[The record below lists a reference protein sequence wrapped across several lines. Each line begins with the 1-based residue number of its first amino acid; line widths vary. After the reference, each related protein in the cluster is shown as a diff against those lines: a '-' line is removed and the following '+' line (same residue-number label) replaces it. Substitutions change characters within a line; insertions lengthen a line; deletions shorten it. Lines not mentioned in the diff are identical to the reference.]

1 MKKELLIAGATGNLG
16 KGVTKYF
23 IKQDYEKI
31 YLLGRNLEASADEI
45 EGIRRIQAGDLS
57 VEKNVEEVFS
67 KIKPEQT
74 TTYFLFSTL
83 GGYTGGSTLWDT
95 SFEDFER
102 MIKINLFTN
111 FLIAKHFSDL
121 VSKSS
126 GGSLCL
132 TSSFASFSPEINKAA
147 YGISKSAL
155 NFMVRTL
162 ALEARSINMSVNAIA
177 PFLINTEE
185 NRSWVKDKTLMI
197 DPEEIAQVVCN
208 LFNNYKF
215 ITGSIIALP
224 FSLH

>member
-1 MKKELLIAGATGNLG
+1 MKKELLIVGASGNLG

-23 IKQDYEKI
+23 IKQDYKKI
-31 YLLGRNLEASADEI
+31 YLLGRNLEASTDEI
-45 EGIRRIQAGDLS
+45 EGIRRIQVDDLS

-67 KIKPEQT
+67 KITPDKT

-95 SFEDFER
+95 SFEDFQR
-102 MIKINLFTN
+102 MININLFTN
-111 FLIAKHFSDL
+111 FLIAKHFSRL

-132 TSSFASFSPEINKAA
+132 TSSFASLTPEKNKAA

-155 NFMVRTL
+155 NFLVQSL
-162 ALEARSINMSVNAIA
+162 ALEAKSINMSVNAIA
-177 PFLINTEE
+177 PYLINTEE
-185 NRSWVKDKTLMI
+185 NRTWVKDKSLMI
-197 DPEEIAQVVCN
+197 DPEEIAQVVYS
-208 LFNNYKF
+208 LFDNYRF

>member
-1 MKKELLIAGATGNLG
+1 MKKELLIVGASGNLG

-23 IKQDYEKI
+23 IKQDYDKI
-31 YLLGRNLEASADEI
+31 YLLGRNLEASTDEI
-45 EGIRRIQAGDLS
+45 EGIRRIQAGDLLD
-57 VEKNVEEVFS
+57 EKNVEAVFS
-67 KIKPEQT
+67 KIKPEQA

-111 FLIAKHFSDL
+111 FLIAKHFSIL

-132 TSSFASFSPEINKAA
+132 TSSFASLAPEINKAA
-147 YGISKSAL
+147 YGVSKSAL

-162 ALEARSINMSVNAIA
+162 ALEARGINMSVNAIA
-177 PFLINTEE
+177 PYLINTEE
-185 NRSWVKDKTLMI
+185 NRTWVKDKSLMI
-197 DPEEIAQVVCN
+197 DPEEIAQVVYN
-208 LFNNYKF
+208 LFNNYRF